1 MARSSPFRGF
11 RGFNS
16 PNNTQVPDELF
27 DEIMVHLSGAELK
40 VLLYVIR
47 RTYGFKRESD
57 NISLS
62 QMLTGIVKR
71 GARARGDVGAK
82 RAKLWRKTVRVLMVC
97 RAKSA
102 EAERL

>member
-1 MARSSPFRGF
+1 MACPAPFRGF

-71 GARARGDVGAK
+71 DGNRLDHGTGLSK
-82 RAKLWRKTVRVLMVC
+82 PTLL
-97 RAKSA
+97 SA
-102 EAERL
+102 IRSLAEKA